1 MLTETLAVRPLDE
14 TQVDEAQERLVA
26 PAPVL
31 ITEHE
36 VALGT
41 AVALRARPTARR
53 RWVGA
58 RQLLLAALNR
68 RLAPSTQDGAR
79 TRRNY
84 PQHYGYLE
92 NACLA
97 RAMERL

>member
-1 MLTETLAVRPLDE
+1 MITETMAVRPLDE

-41 AVALRARPTARR
+41 AAALRARPATRR

-58 RQLLLAALNR
+58 PQRLLGALNR
-68 RLAPSTQDGAR
+68 RLAPSPRDGSP
-79 TRRNY
+79 TGRNY
-84 PQHYGYLE
+84 PQHYAFLE